1 MRTPT
6 WLTNVAVALVGTTL
20 AVAHAS
26 PASGAP
32 DRLEWQLEQRRPNI
46 VVVMAD
52 DMRADDLRFMPHVRR
67 LVAARGLTFEN
78 AFSPYP
84 LCCPARASFL
94 TGQYAHNHG
103 ILDNA
108 SPYGFGGF
116 DDGATVA
123 TSLRAAGYRTAF
135 VGKYLNDYGL
145 VPSRVTGE
153 PSATFVPAG
162 WSDWHGLLQVPY
174 PVGAGTYH
182 YFHPVLNHNGTP
194 ASYEGQYQTTLLGR
208 IARAVIR
215 DAAGDQPFFMYL
227 STLAPHDGLP
237 HEPDDIDYVR
247 RDDGTQAWFP
257 SPARPAW
264 VRGRADALVER
275 SPGIPASGQPEA
287 DVSDK
292 PRSVQM
298 PPLNAAEIEAEARVT
313 RQRAE
318 SLFVLDLEVA
328 RLVDTLRDTGELD
341 DTILMF
347 TSDNGYFLGEHR
359 KRMGKKLPYEPSIR
373 VPLVLT
379 GPGVPT
385 GVRYDPVKTPDLTAT
400 ILDLADARPPHPA
413 DGRSLLWIIRHG
425 DDGWTVPLVTEAIAD
440 RATAAGTPAAV
451 RRGFVDAR
459 TTIGLRTARYKLVR
473 WASGV
478 VELYDLANDPNE
490 LRNLARDTAYA
501 KVRKGLTQ
509 LWWRY
514 RDCVAGECAAPL
526 PDRFR
531 ADEEETARLS
541 QQLQAGVRA
550 YFGEL
555 PSQRQPV
562 APTWP
567 VTSS

>member
-1 MRTPT
+1 M
-6 WLTNVAVALVGTTL
+6 ALVGTLL
-20 AVAHAS
+20 AVGYAA
-26 PASGAP
+26 PAGACP
-32 DRLEWQLEQRRPNI
+32 SRLERPRELRQPNV

-67 LVAARGLTFEN
+67 LIAARGLTFEN
-78 AFSPYP
+78 SFSPYP

-103 ILDNA
+103 VLDNT

-116 DDGATVA
+116 DDSTTLA

-162 WSDWHGLLQVPY
+162 WSDWHGLIQVPY

-182 YFHPVLNHNGTP
+182 YFHPVLNNNGTV

-208 IARAVIR
+208 IARDVVR
-215 DAAGDQPFFMYL
+215 DSAGDRPFFMYL

-237 HEPDDIDYVR
+237 REPDDIDYVR
-247 RDDGTQAWFP
+247 RDNGTEAWFP
-257 SPARPAW
+257 TPARPAW
-264 VRGRADALVER
+264 VRGSADALVDR
-275 SPGIPASGQPEA
+275 SPGMPVSGEPEA

-341 DTILMF
+341 DTVLMF

-373 VPLVLT
+373 VPLVLA
-379 GPGVPT
+379 GPGVSPGT
-385 GVRYDPVKTPDLTAT
+385 RYDPVKTPDLTAT
-400 ILDLADARPPHPA
+400 IVDLAGARAPHPA
-413 DGRSLLWIIRHG
+413 DGTSLLWTIRNG
-425 DDGWTVPLVTEAIAD
+425 DQGWSVPVVTEAIAD
-440 RATAAGTPAAV
+440 RATAGGTPAAIQ
-451 RRGFVDAR
+451 RGFRDVR
-459 TTIGLRTARYKLVR
+459 TTIGLRTARYKLIR
-473 WASGV
+473 WASGA
-478 VELYDLANDPNE
+478 VELYDLKNDPNE
-490 LRNLARDTAYA
+490 LSNLARDAAYA
-501 KVRKGLTQ
+501 EVRDRLSR

-514 RDCVAGECAAPL
+514 RDCVASECAVPL
-526 PDRFR
+526 PALFR
-531 ADEEETARLS
+531 VDEQKTARMTRRLRAGI
-541 QQLQAGVRA
+541 QAYLGD
-550 YFGEL
+550 L
-555 PSQRQPV
+555 TSQRQPV

-567 VTSS
+567 VAPR

>member
-1 MRTPT
+1 MRWTVR
-6 WLTNVAVALVGTTL
+6 VAAIATTTML
-20 AVAHAS
+20 ATAAANGGPSAAS
-26 PASGAP
+26 VERQERQQ
-32 DRLEWQLEQRRPNI
+32 DRARPNV

-67 LVAARGLTFEN
+67 LVAARGLTYAN

-94 TGQYAHNHG
+94 TGQYAHNHHVLG
-103 ILDNA
+103 NEA
-108 SPYGFGGF
+108 PYGFGGF
-116 DDGATVA
+116 DDSATVA
-123 TSLRAAGYRTAF
+123 TALRGAGYRTAF

-162 WSDWHGLLQVPY
+162 WDDWHGLLQVPY

-182 YFHPVLNHNGTP
+182 YFHPVLNNNGRV
-194 ASYEGQYQTTLLGR
+194 ASYEGRYQTTLLGQV
-208 IARAVIR
+208 AREAVR
-215 DAAGDQPFFMYL
+215 DAAGERPFLLYL

-237 HEPDDIDYVR
+237 HEPDDVDFAL
-247 RDDGTQAWFP
+247 RDNGTEAWFP
-257 SPARPAW
+257 TPARPAW
-264 VRGRADALVER
+264 VRGRADTLVAR
-275 SPGIPASGQPEA
+275 SPGVPASGQPED

-298 PPLNAAEIEAEARVT
+298 PPLSDAEIEAEARVT

-341 DTILMF
+341 DTVLIF

-373 VPLVLT
+373 VPLVLA
-379 GPGVPT
+379 GPGVPPGT
-385 GVRYDPVKTPDLTAT
+385 RYDPVVTPDLTAT
-400 ILDLADARPPHPA
+400 IIDLAGARPPHPA
-413 DGRSLLWIIRHG
+413 DGTSLRWNIRNG
-425 DDGWTVPLVTEAIAD
+425 DRGWTAPVVTEAIAD
-440 RATAAGTPAAV
+440 RASAGGTPAAAA
-451 RRGFVDAR
+451 RGFTDAR

-478 VELYDLANDPNE
+478 VELYDLERDPNE
-490 LRNLARDTAYA
+490 LTNLVRDPAYA
-501 KVRKGLTQ
+501 AVQARLTR

-514 RDCVAGECAAPL
+514 ADCVGAECTRPL
-526 PDRFR
+526 PAGLRLDADAAAELTERQR
-531 ADEEETARLS
+531 AGIEAR
-541 QQLQAGVRA
+541 
-550 YFGEL
+550 FGEL
-555 PSQRQPV
+555 TSQREGLRR
-562 APTWP
+562 
-567 VTSS
+567 

>member
-1 MRTPT
+1 MT
-6 WLTNVAVALVGTTL
+6 LVGTML
-20 AVAHAS
+20 AVGYAPPAGAS
-26 PASGAP
+26 A
-32 DRLEWQLEQRRPNI
+32 DRLERPREQHRPNV

-67 LVAARGLTFEN
+67 LIAARGLTFEN
-78 AFSPYP
+78 SFSPYP

-103 ILDNA
+103 VLDNA

-116 DDGATVA
+116 DDSATLA

-182 YFHPVLNHNGTP
+182 YFHPVLNRNGTV

-208 IARAVIR
+208 IARDVVR
-215 DAAGDQPFFMYL
+215 GSAGDQPFFMYL

-237 HEPDDIDYVR
+237 HEADDLDYVR
-247 RDDGTQAWFP
+247 RDNGTEAWFP
-257 SPARPAW
+257 TPARPAW
-264 VRGRADALVER
+264 ARGSADALVDR
-275 SPGIPASGQPEA
+275 SPGIPVSGEPEA

-328 RLVDTLRDTGELD
+328 RLVDTLRDTGELE
-341 DTILMF
+341 DTVLVF

-373 VPLVLT
+373 VPLVLA
-379 GPGVPT
+379 GPGVPPGT
-385 GVRYDPVKTPDLTAT
+385 RYDPVKTPDLTAT
-400 ILDLADARPPHPA
+400 IVDLAGARAPHPA
-413 DGRSLLWIIRHG
+413 DGTSLLWTIRNG
-425 DDGWTVPLVTEAIAD
+425 DRGWSVPVVTEAIAD
-440 RATAAGTPAAV
+440 RATAGGTRAAAK
-451 RRGFVDAR
+451 RGFGDAR
-459 TTIGLRTARYKLVR
+459 TTIGLRTARYKFIR
-473 WASGV
+473 WASGA
-478 VELYDLANDPNE
+478 VELYDLENDPNE
-490 LRNLARDTAYA
+490 LSNLARDAAYA
-501 KVRKGLTQ
+501 EVRDRLTR

-514 RDCVAGECAAPL
+514 RDCVASECAAPL
-526 PDRFR
+526 PALFR
-531 ADEEETARLS
+531 VDEQKTVRLTR
-541 QQLQAGVRA
+541 QLRAGIQA
-550 YFGEL
+550 YLGEL
-555 PSQRQPV
+555 TSQRQAV

-567 VTSS
+567 VAPH

>member
-1 MRTPT
+1 MR
-6 WLTNVAVALVGTTL
+6 NVAVALVGTML
-20 AVAHAS
+20 AVGYAAPAGAS
-26 PASGAP
+26 V
-32 DRLEWQLEQRRPNI
+32 DRLERQRELRRPNV

-67 LVAARGLTFEN
+67 LIAARGLSFEN
-78 AFSPYP
+78 SFSPYP

-103 ILDNA
+103 VLDNTL
-108 SPYGFGGF
+108 PYGFGGF
-116 DDGATVA
+116 DDSATLA

-182 YFHPVLNHNGTP
+182 YFHPVLNRNGTV

-208 IARAVIR
+208 IAREVVR
-215 DAAGDQPFFMYL
+215 DSAGDQPFFMYL

-237 HEPDDIDYVR
+237 HEADDLDYVR
-247 RDDGTQAWFP
+247 RDNGTMMWFP
-257 SPARPAW
+257 TPARPAW
-264 VRGRADALVER
+264 VRGSADALVGR
-275 SPGIPASGQPEA
+275 SPGIPVSGEPEA

-298 PPLNAAEIEAEARVT
+298 PPLNTAEIEAEARVT

-328 RLVDTLRDTGELD
+328 RLVDTLHDTGEFE
-341 DTILMF
+341 DTVLVF

-373 VPLVLT
+373 VPLVLA

-385 GVRYDPVKTPDLTAT
+385 GTRYDPVKTPDVTAT
-400 ILDLADARPPHPA
+400 IVDLAGAKAPHPA
-413 DGRSLLWIIRHG
+413 DGTSLLWTIRNG
-425 DDGWTVPLVTEAIAD
+425 DRGWSVPVVTEAIAD
-440 RATAAGTPAAV
+440 RATAGGTSAAIQ
-451 RRGFVDAR
+451 RGFGDSR
-459 TTIGLRTARYKLVR
+459 TTIGLRTARYKLIR
-473 WASGV
+473 WASGA
-478 VELYDLANDPNE
+478 VELYDLENDPNE
-490 LRNLARDTAYA
+490 LSNLAGDAAYA
-501 KVRKGLTQ
+501 EVRDRLTR

-514 RDCVAGECAAPL
+514 RDCVASECAAPL
-526 PDRFR
+526 PALFR
-531 ADEEETARLS
+531 ADEQETARLTR
-541 QQLQAGVRA
+541 QLRTGIQA
-550 YFGEL
+550 YLGEL
-555 PSQRQPV
+555 TSQRQPV

-567 VTSS
+567 VAPR

>member
-1 MRTPT
+1 VR
-6 WLTNVAVALVGTTL
+6 NVAVTLVGTML
-20 AVAHAS
+20 AVGYAAPAGAS
-26 PASGAP
+26 A
-32 DRLEWQLEQRRPNI
+32 DRLERPREQHRPNV

-67 LVAARGLTFEN
+67 LIAARGLTFEN
-78 AFSPYP
+78 SFSPYP

-103 ILDNA
+103 VLDNA

-116 DDGATVA
+116 DDSATLA

-153 PSATFVPAG
+153 PSARFVPAG

-182 YFHPVLNHNGTP
+182 YFHPMLNRNGTV

-208 IARAVIR
+208 IARDVVR
-215 DAAGDQPFFMYL
+215 DSAGDQPFFMYL

-237 HEPDDIDYVR
+237 HEADDLDYVR
-247 RDDGTQAWFP
+247 RDNGTEAWFP
-257 SPARPAW
+257 TPARPAW
-264 VRGRADALVER
+264 ARGSADALVDR
-275 SPGIPASGQPEA
+275 SPGIPVSGEPEA

-298 PPLNAAEIEAEARVT
+298 PPLNPAEIEAEARVT

-328 RLVDTLRDTGELD
+328 RLVGTLRDTRELE
-341 DTILMF
+341 DTVLVF

-373 VPLVLT
+373 VPLVLA
-379 GPGVPT
+379 GPGVPPGT
-385 GVRYDPVKTPDLTAT
+385 RYDPVKTPDLTAT
-400 ILDLADARPPHPA
+400 IVDLAGARAPHPA
-413 DGRSLLWIIRHG
+413 DGTSLLWTIRNG
-425 DDGWTVPLVTEAIAD
+425 DRGWSVPVVTEAIAD
-440 RATAAGTPAAV
+440 RATAGGTRAAAK
-451 RRGFVDAR
+451 RGFGDAR
-459 TTIGLRTARYKLVR
+459 TTIGLRTARYKLIR
-473 WASGV
+473 WASGA
-478 VELYDLANDPNE
+478 VELYDLENDPNE
-490 LRNLARDTAYA
+490 LSNLARDAAYA
-501 KVRKGLTQ
+501 EVRDRLTR

-514 RDCVAGECAAPL
+514 RDCVASECAAPL
-526 PDRFR
+526 PALFR
-531 ADEEETARLS
+531 VDEQKTVRLTR
-541 QQLQAGVRA
+541 QLRAGIQAYLA
-550 YFGEL
+550 EL
-555 PSQRQPV
+555 TSQRQAV

-567 VTSS
+567 VAPH